1 MLEIGAQ
8 APSFTL
14 LDTAREERTLADFRG
29 RPLVIAFFP
38 AAFTGVCEK
47 ELCTFRDSLAGLN
60 EVGAAVVAISVDAP
74 FANAAFVERN
84 NLNFAVLSDYR
95 RDAVR
100 AYGVAHDDFAGMQGY
115 TAAKR
120 SVFVVSGEGKIA
132 YAWIAP
138 NPGVEPDYDAV
149 GQAVRALESSS
160 AS

>member
-1 MLEIGAQ
+1 MSLLGKR
-8 APSFTL
+8 APAFSL
-14 LDTAREERTLADFRG
+14 LDTGRKPVSLEEQRG
-29 RPLVIAFFP
+29 HKVVLAFFP

-47 ELCTFRDSLAGLN
+47 ELCTFRDAMAALN
-60 EVGAAVVAISVDAP
+60 ELDARVLAISVDAP

-84 NLNFAVLSDYR
+84 DLNFAVLSDYR